1 MEGCDKKY
9 TEKSS
14 AIRHLNTHHKDV
26 YDTIK
31 SDKSSKI
38 DAKETNSQFSFE
50 IRCKVNP
57 VEVMNAC
64 ADLITIHGLPLAAI
78 EYPAFKKL
86 LHPYIEGLKTKGVE
100 LIINNRTIKAH
111 IEKRTNELREIIK
124 KETKRKMVSI
134 MIDIASRYNRSVLGV
149 TLSYMHAG
157 KICVRTIAVKVLKA
171 SHTGMYIMEVL
182 REILSNYGIR
192 LEQIVSITSDNGKNV
207 IKAIAL
213 LDAYYQNSA
222 NRPEANDDEDEF
234 YIDTDIFDEDYYGD
248 LLKEVETIFEGACTH
263 KIDWIKFIPNVD
275 K

>member
-1 MEGCDKKY
+1 MQLTIDEVIAINIQTFIECFEQTNVDDEKKTFMCRMEGCGKKY

-14 AIRHLNTHHKDV
+14 AIRHLNKNHKDV

-38 DAKETNSQFSFE
+38 HAKETISQFSFE

-64 ADLITIHGLPLAAI
+64 ADLITMHGLPLEAI

-86 LHPYIEGLKTKGVE
+86 LHPYIEGLKTKGME

-111 IEKRTNELREIIK
+111 IEKHTNELREIIK
-124 KETKRKMVSI
+124 NETKRKMVSI

-171 SHTGMYIMEVL
+171 SHTGMYIMEML

-192 LEQIVSITSDNGKNV
+192 LEQMTGL
-207 IKAIAL
+207 A
-213 LDAYYQNSA
+213 
-222 NRPEANDDEDEF
+222 E
-234 YIDTDIFDEDYYGD
+234 
-248 LLKEVETIFEGACTH
+248 
-263 KIDWIKFIPNVD
+263 
-275 K
+275 